1 MSVFLA
7 LRCVAGVSVSKLLSK
22 LVASEHKPNLQ
33 TIVDPTVPGAIAQ
46 LFPRDRRVREIPGIG
61 RKTSE
66 ILKTCFGGGQSRFIS
81 SNRAATVLTRGGL
94 PL

>member
-1 MSVFLA
+1 MLLA
-7 LRCVAGVSVSKLLSK
+7 YIINGGGPGTNTRCLSFLRCVEGVSVSKLLSK

-66 ILKTCFGGGQSRFIS
+66 ILKTCFGGGQS
-81 SNRAATVLTRGGL
+81 VL
-94 PL
+94 